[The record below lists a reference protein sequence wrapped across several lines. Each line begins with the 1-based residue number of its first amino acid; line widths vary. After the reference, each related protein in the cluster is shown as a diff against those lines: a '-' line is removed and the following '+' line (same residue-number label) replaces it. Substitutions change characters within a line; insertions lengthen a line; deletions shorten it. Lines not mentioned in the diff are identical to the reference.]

1 MCFVSTNL
9 EQNQQRNASLCHQI
23 KYSKEWK
30 GLEWGSPWDLNGQT
44 LFKKLPVNTAKSSLC
59 SHVWNA
65 AGCTG
70 KQVEPLEFDAMW
82 ISSGALDLGCWDLSV
97 GHSGVWPHLLT
108 QHCWSPGEEEEEC
121 RSPCPSPVPC
131 LHPVQADTTG
141 LRSDAKPP
149 WSQALPRTQVL
160 GGKQHFCRHSSLW
173 DPSKPCW
180 QGHCGSQPSPCPTA
194 GLAVPFI

>member
-65 AGCTG
+65 AVCTG
-70 KQVEPLEFDAMW
+70 KQAEPLEFDAMW
-82 ISSGALDLGCWDLSV
+82 ISSGALDLGCLGFIYWTLRCLASPPY
-97 GHSGVWPHLLT
+97 SALLVPWGGRGGMQEPMPQPCAMPAPRASRHNGT
-108 QHCWSPGEEEEEC
+108 QKWCKAPLVPGTA
-121 RSPCPSPVPC
+121 
-131 LHPVQADTTG
+131 QDTGTRRETT
-141 LRSDAKPP
+141 L
-149 WSQALPRTQVL
+149 L
-160 GGKQHFCRHSSLW
+160 
-173 DPSKPCW
+173 
-180 QGHCGSQPSPCPTA
+180 
-194 GLAVPFI
+194 